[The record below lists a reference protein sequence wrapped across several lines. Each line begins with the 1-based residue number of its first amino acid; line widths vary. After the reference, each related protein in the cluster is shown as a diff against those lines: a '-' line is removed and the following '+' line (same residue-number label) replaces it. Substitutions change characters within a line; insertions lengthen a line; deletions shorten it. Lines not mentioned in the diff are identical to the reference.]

1 MIAVDE
7 MPKRK
12 ASRGLTT
19 AIRCHLQKM
28 MDDRGLS
35 QVALAKETGL
45 AISTI
50 GGLCRNQFTRID
62 CDTAL
67 VLCEHFSCGLC
78 DLFEIVSSDGGD

>member
-1 MIAVDE
+1 MIALDE

-12 ASRGLTT
+12 ASRKLTT
-19 AIRCHLQKM
+19 AMRCNLQQM
-28 MDDRGLS
+28 MDDRELS
-35 QVALAKETGL
+35 QVALARETAL

-67 VLCEHFSCGLC
+67 VLCEFFECGLC
-78 DLFEIVSSDGGD
+78 DLFEITEGEG

>member
-1 MIAVDE
+1 MIAVLE

-12 ASRGLTT
+12 ASRSLKTT
-19 AIRCHLQKM
+19 MRCRLQHF
-28 MDDRGLS
+28 MDEQEIS

-50 GGLCRNQFTRID
+50 GSLCRNQFTRID

-67 VLCEHFSCGLC
+67 VLCEYFQIGLC
-78 DLFEIVSSDGGD
+78 DLFEIVKM